1 MLNLVRKAPV
11 VKANTAYLSSF
22 NQAVMNFEQY
32 IIEERIKLGIPG
44 NKKTGAR
51 PGSRIS

>member
-1 MLNLVRKAPV
+1 MINLVKKAPA

-32 IIEERIKLGIPG
+32 MLEERIKLGIAR
-44 NKKTGAR
+44 NKKPGAR